1 MSERRR
7 FPVLF
12 HMLKLAEILYIF
24 QGGCFCLANECIS
37 KISET
42 TARSLPLNITKTKN
56 VIIHNKNHVT
66 QFYVFRFHKWE
77 YAIYNSYIILC
88 AAQFNHSNVNCF
100 GRVQGFTNLPIFIF
114 FYKKIFAF
122 FLSCDSKTMPFYF
135 SFLSREYK
143 ANLQVSLGSSIFLL
157 RKWNIYIIIK
167 SCRRN

>member
-12 HMLKLAEILYIF
+12 HMLKLAKILYIF

-77 YAIYNSYIILC
+77 YEVYNSYIILYT
-88 AAQFNHSNVNCF
+88 AQFNHSNVNCF
-100 GRVQGFTNLPIFIF
+100 GRVLQGFTNLPIFIF

-122 FLSCDSKTMPFYF
+122 FSLVIRKSCHFTSHSCQESIRPICKSLWAVLYF
-135 SFLSREYK
+135 FWGKE
-143 ANLQVSLGSSIFLL
+143 
-157 RKWNIYIIIK
+157 IYILL
-167 SCRRN
+167 